1 MFDDFGCTDNR
12 LAEACILHVKS
23 FEFRFLFSK
32 DVQRRLVDFST
43 SFLDDRSFLNGFWF
57 GRRFWFRRRFFSRF
71 SSRSFLNGFWFG
83 LGRFIGR
90 RRLLS
95 RFGLNG
101 FCFLF
106 GNFLNRFRLRCWRS
120 TRGA

>member
-1 MFDDFGCTDNR
+1 
-12 LAEACILHVKS
+12 LAEARILHVKS

-32 DVQRRLVDFST
+32 DVQRRLVNFST
-43 SFLDDRSFLNGFWF
+43 SFLDDRGFLNGFWF
-57 GRRFWFRRRFFSRF
+57 GRGLWFRRRFFSRF

-83 LGRFIGR
+83 RRFRFRCRFFSGLR
-90 RRLLS
+90 FGLS

-106 GNFLNRFRLRCWRS
+106 GGFLNWFRLRCWRS